1 MMGTPSNE
9 SWEETFGKASRRA
22 AALSLAGFL
31 LVVGAMFYAFASLRR
46 LEQERANLET
56 TNARLRVEVAK
67 GARQRDSLYSTVSQ
81 MRGALD
87 ATRSAI
93 NAFHAGRLEDAVRLY
108 GDAIRADP
116 GNPYVRNLQAY
127 ALFRLGRI
135 PEAISAQRRT
145 LAVDSSYAWGYVD
158 LARFLCASSPD
169 SLPAARAAT
178 EHAIAL
184 QPELTQKMRGDG
196 EFRRVCR
203 AQLP

>member
-1 MMGTPSNE
+1 MDAPDND
-9 SWEETFGKASRRA
+9 SWEDTLGKASRRA
-22 AALSLAGFL
+22 ATLSLAGFL
-31 LVVGAMFYAFASLRR
+31 LVVGAMVYAYTSLRR
-46 LEQERANLET
+46 LEQESAKLEVK
-56 TNARLRVEVAK
+56 NARLRVELAN
-67 GARQRDSLYSTVSQ
+67 GARQRDSLLGTVSQ

-108 GDAIRADP
+108 GDAIKADP
-116 GNPYVRNLQAY
+116 ENPYVRNLQAY

-135 PEAISAQRRT
+135 PEAITAQRRA
-145 LAVDSSYAWGYVD
+145 LAADSLYAWGYVD
-158 LARFLCASSPD
+158 LARFLCATGSD
-169 SLPAARAAT
+169 SLPAARAAV
-178 EHAIAL
+178 ERAIAL